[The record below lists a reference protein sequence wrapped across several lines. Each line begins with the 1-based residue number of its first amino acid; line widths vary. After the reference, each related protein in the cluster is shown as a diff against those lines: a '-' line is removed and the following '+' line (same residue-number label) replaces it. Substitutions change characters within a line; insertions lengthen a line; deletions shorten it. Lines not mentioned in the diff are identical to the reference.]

1 MITFSIIT
9 VVRNDLNGILNT
21 YNSLKNQSYTNYEWV
36 VIDGNSSDGTKE
48 FLQNLDCKYINYI
61 SESDKGIYDAM
72 NKGIIICK
80 NMYILFLNA
89 GDIFFDSNTLN
100 IVQNK
105 LQENK
110 VDVLFGGVNMYFSHT
125 YFYYK
130 NPQEIDKVINFS
142 LPGHHQ
148 STYYSNNI
156 LKKINYDINFPDS
169 GDYLLIVKMY
179 KFGISTVLLDQPLS
193 IFYVGHTSFKRIFQ
207 ILFASSK
214 IQTIYLK
221 LSIFKILYSFFKRLL
236 SSFIVIL
243 IYNFP
248 FILCLKKNNKV

>member
-1 MITFSIIT
+1 MISFSIIT

-36 VIDGNSSDGTKE
+36 VIDGNSTDGTKE
-48 FLQNLDCKYINYI
+48 FLQNLDCKFINYI

-80 NMYILFLNA
+80 NMYVLFLNA
-89 GDIFFDSNTLN
+89 GDIFFDFNILN
-100 IVQNK
+100 IVKNK

-110 VDVLFGGVNMYFSHT
+110 VDVLFGGVNMYFSHK

-169 GDYLLIVKMY
+169 GDYLLIVKMF
-179 KFGISTVLLDQPLS
+179 KFGITTVLLDQPLS

-207 ILFASSK
+207 ILYASSK
-214 IQTIYLK
+214 IQKFYLR
-221 LSIFKILYSFFKRLL
+221 LSNAKIVNSFLKRFF
-236 SSFIVIL
+236 SSIIVIL
-243 IYNFP
+243 LFIFP
-248 FILCLKKNNKV
+248 FILHLKKKK